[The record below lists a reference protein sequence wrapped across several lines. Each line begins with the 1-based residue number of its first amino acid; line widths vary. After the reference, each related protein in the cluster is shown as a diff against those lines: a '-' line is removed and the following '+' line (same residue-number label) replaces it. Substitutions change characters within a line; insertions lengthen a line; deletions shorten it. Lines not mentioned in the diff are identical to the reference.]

1 MYMRQR
7 CLIENCRIFRREDDR
22 KYDDDERGGSR
33 KRNRAFSGVAIKPS
47 RERAA
52 YKIFLQRAF
61 SSASRYF
68 VLT

>member
-1 MYMRQR
+1 MQG
-7 CLIENCRIFRREDDR
+7 CSIENCRISRREDDR
-22 KYDDDERGGSR
+22 KYDDDERSRGSR
-33 KRNRAFSGVAIKPS
+33 KRNRAFSGVATKP

-61 SSASRYF
+61 SSASGYF